1 MSSQL
6 DPAIL
11 AAITEEARQCFL
23 DEDAPEYLQ
32 ALQEGLQLRDRA
44 DFTLILRA
52 AHSLKG
58 GAGLAALCG
67 LQELSHKLE
76 DVLQLVQQRALAD
89 VDSSWQLIE
98 RAVDEIAFVLAQA
111 RTVQDVTVDRGIITA
126 LEAVAAAH
134 LNLETLDSNSPGNN
148 ASSANA
154 LIVKALTEDFEK
166 NIAEIAELTD
176 DIPEEILQPCLASFY
191 DECSFLAETL
201 NLPWLQE
208 SIESVQAIV
217 ADCPPLEA
225 LLLTQQIIPEL
236 LAQRDNY
243 LAELETGE
251 TSQANANRDSGS
263 TNLVTKALTEDLA
276 GILAEIAELSDDF
289 PEEILQPYLTDFYEQ
304 CLFLGETLNLPW
316 LSEAVD
322 PLAVFL
328 DSPLA
333 ALAVAKEIAKEL
345 QIKCIEW
352 LEDRIQPESVTQEQ
366 IDDIDTTEDFQA
378 TQLQLPTVIPQQ
390 PKTPEPLA
398 VKGETAL
405 AQLRIPLQRLENMTN
420 NVEELLLIQ
429 TRLQRQQRQI
439 ERSNQLLRRLARQ
452 FEPIRDSIQVVY
464 HRLAIEDSK
473 KNLIQQNNSADNS
486 AFDALELDRYS
497 ELHLSLQSF
506 QELILQ
512 ISEARNDI
520 DLANR
525 ELGEDVDRVT
535 KNLDI
540 LYNNVTES
548 RLVPFRVLAQRFM
561 PQIQALNRRYEK
573 EVNLK
578 IQGETTL
585 LDQVLLEQLQI
596 PLTHLLNNAFDHG
609 IESKLERQESQK
621 PAASEIAL
629 ICGVENNQLAITIKD
644 DGRGINLRKVYQ
656 KAVDRGLCSPKI
668 SFEQLQPQDI
678 IQFIFQPD
686 FSTAAQVTDI
696 SGRGMGLDIVY
707 DRVRKL
713 RGRLNVDTEFG
724 KGTTFRLQ
732 FPLNMSLLSVLL
744 VQLQNRIVAIPNSS
758 IRETF
763 PYREVTYADSE
774 EKTIVWQQKTIPL
787 VSLAHLLPCPRQP
800 FGVTQPKV
808 VLVLE
813 TSFGLSAVFADGLL
827 SEEKLIV
834 KPFDDTIPVPP
845 YLAGCTIL
853 GTGEVVPVM
862 LPQGLE
868 SSITQFATVNT
879 STDTPKGDRN
889 LTLLVAE
896 DSVATR
902 RMLERVLTAVGYQ
915 VVLCRDGQEAVEQ
928 LDRLQGKV
936 DTIISDVEMPR
947 MNGFELLQQVR
958 SNSAWQQIP
967 VIMATSRTG
976 DRHREQ
982 AMSLGANNYIGKP
995 IQPQELLDAI
1005 AALIMNS

>member
-44 DFTLILRA
+44 DFTTILRA

-58 GAGLAALCG
+58 GAGLAALSG

-76 DVLQLVQQRALAD
+76 DVLQLVQQQALED

-98 RAVDEIAFVLAQA
+98 RAVDEIAFVLVQA
-111 RTVQDVTVDRGIITA
+111 RTIQEVTVDRAIIEA
-126 LEAVAAAH
+126 LEVVAAAH
-134 LNLETLDSNSPGNN
+134 LHLATENNSTQNN
-148 ASSANA
+148 TSSANT
-154 LIVKALTEDFEK
+154 LIIKALTGDFEK

-176 DIPEEILQPCLASFY
+176 DIPEEILQPCLTSFY

-201 NLPWLQE
+201 DLPWLQE
-208 SIESVQAIV
+208 SIESVKAIV
-217 ADCPPLEA
+217 ADCSPVEA

-236 LAQRDNY
+236 LTQRDNY
-243 LAELETGE
+243 LAQLEAGE
-251 TSQANANRDSGS
+251 TSQASSQNSENEFI
-263 TNLVTKALTEDLA
+263 TKALTEDLA
-276 GILAEIAELSDDF
+276 NALAEVEELAEDF
-289 PEEILQPYLTDFYEQ
+289 PEAIIQPCLMNFYEQ
-304 CLFLGETLNLPW
+304 CLFLGETLDLPW
-316 LSEAVD
+316 LSEAVE

-333 ALAVAKEIAKEL
+333 ALAIAKEIAKEL
-345 QIKCIEW
+345 QVKCIEW
-352 LEDRIQPESVTQEQ
+352 LEHKIQPESIEQ
-366 IDDIDTTEDFQA
+366 QQIEDIDITEDFQA
-378 TQLQLPTVIPQQ
+378 TQLQLPTVTPQQ
-390 PKTPEPLA
+390 PKTAEPVI
-398 VKGETAL
+398 VKAETAL
-405 AQLRIPLQRLENMTN
+405 AQLRIPLQRMENMSN

-439 ERSNQLLRRLARQ
+439 ERSNQLLRKLARQ
-452 FEPIRDSIQVVY
+452 FEPIRDSIQAVY

-473 KNLIQQNNSADNS
+473 KNLIQQSNSADNS

-497 ELHLSLQSF
+497 ELHGSLQSF

-548 RLVPFRVLAQRFM
+548 RLVPFRILAQRFI

-609 IESKLERQESQK
+609 IESKSERQEAQK
-621 PAASEIAL
+621 TSASEIAL
-629 ICGVENNQLAITIKD
+629 ICAVENNQLAITIKD

-656 KAVDRGLCSPKI
+656 KAVDRGLCSPEI
-668 SFEQLQPQDI
+668 SFDRLQPQEI

-713 RGRLNVDTEFG
+713 RGRLNVDTDFG

-732 FPLNMSLLSVLL
+732 FPLNMSLLSLLL

-763 PYREVTYADSE
+763 PYREVTYADSA

-787 VSLAHLLPCPRQP
+787 VSLANLLPCPRQP

-808 VLVLE
+808 VMVLE
-813 TSFGLSAVFADGLL
+813 TSFGLSAVFADGLI

-834 KPFDDTIPVPP
+834 KPFDDTIPVPS

-879 STDTPKGDRN
+879 SNEKPTSDRT

-936 DTIISDVEMPR
+936 DAIISDVEMPR

-1005 AALIMNS
+1005 EALVV

>member
-44 DFTLILRA
+44 DFNSILRA

-58 GAGLAALCG
+58 GAGLAALSG

-76 DVLQLVQQRALAD
+76 DVLQLVQQQALAD

-111 RTVQDVTVDRGIITA
+111 RTIQDVTVDRGIIEA
-126 LEAVAAAH
+126 LETVAAAH
-134 LNLETLDSNSPGNN
+134 HNVATENNSTQNN

-154 LIVKALTEDFEK
+154 LIIKALTEDFEK
-166 NIAEIAELTD
+166 NIVEIAELTNE
-176 DIPEEILQPCLASFY
+176 IPEEILQPCLAGFY

-208 SIESVQAIV
+208 SIESVKAIV
-217 ADCPPLEA
+217 ADCSPVEA

-236 LAQRDNY
+236 LTQRDNY
-243 LAELETGE
+243 LAELEAGE
-251 TSQANANRDSGS
+251 AHQASSSQNAENEFI
-263 TNLVTKALTEDLA
+263 TKALTEDLA
-276 GILAEIAELSDDF
+276 NSFTEVEELAEDF
-289 PEEILQPYLTDFYEQ
+289 PEAIIQPCLINFYEQ
-304 CLFLGETLNLPW
+304 CLFWGETLNLPW
-316 LSEAVD
+316 LNEAVE
-322 PLAVFL
+322 PLEIFL

-333 ALAVAKEIAKEL
+333 ALAVAKEIAQEL
-345 QIKCIEW
+345 QVKCIEW
-352 LEDRIQPESVTQEQ
+352 LEHRIQPKSITQEE
-366 IDDIDTTEDFQA
+366 IEDIDITQDLNN
-378 TQLQLPTVIPQQ
+378 TQLQPIVTLQQ
-390 PKTPEPLA
+390 PQTTEPVA
-398 VKGETAL
+398 VKRETAL

-439 ERSNQLLRRLARQ
+439 ERSNQLLRKLARQ
-452 FEPIRDSIQVVY
+452 FEPIRDSIQAVY

-473 KNLIQQNNSADNS
+473 KNLTQQSNSADNS

-525 ELGEDVDRVT
+525 ELGEDVDQVT

-561 PQIQALNRRYEK
+561 PQIQALNRRYDK
-573 EVNLK
+573 EVALK

-609 IESKLERQESQK
+609 IESKSERQQAQK
-621 PAASEIAL
+621 IEASEIAL
-629 ICGVENNQLAITIKD
+629 ICAVENNQLAITIKD
-644 DGRGINLRKVYQ
+644 DGRGIDLQKVYQ
-656 KAVDRGLCSPKI
+656 KAVERGLCSPKI
-668 SFEQLQPQDI
+668 SFEELQSQDI

-732 FPLNMSLLSVLL
+732 FPLNMSLLSLLL

-763 PYREVTYADSE
+763 PYRESNYADSE
-774 EKTIVWQQKTIPL
+774 QKTIVWQQKTIPL
-787 VSLAHLLPCPRQP
+787 VSLADLLPCPRQP
-800 FGVTQPKV
+800 FAIIQPKV
-808 VLVLE
+808 VLILE

-827 SEEKLIV
+827 GEEKLIV
-834 KPFDDTIPVPP
+834 KPFDDTIAVPP

-853 GTGEVVPVM
+853 GSGEVVPVM

-868 SSITQFATVNT
+868 SSTAQFATVNI
-879 STDTPKGDRN
+879 STDQSTSDRT
-889 LTLLVAE
+889 LTILVAE

-902 RMLERVLTAVGYQ
+902 RMLERVLMAVGYQ
-915 VVLCRDGQEAVEQ
+915 VVLCRDGQEAIEQ

-936 DTIISDVEMPR
+936 DGIISDVEMPR
-947 MNGFELLQQVR
+947 INGFELLQQVK

-982 AMSLGANNYIGKP
+982 AMSLGANDYISKP
-995 IQPQELLDAI
+995 IQPQELLNAI
-1005 AALIMNS
+1005 ETLVQM